1 MLSRKPSD
9 LEIRYFDG
17 RPARPARKIWMTV
30 TAYSPDH
37 RSCGKW
43 ADGYTAS
50 MKSVWT
56 NAMKLV
62 AADPKVL
69 PIGSM
74 VSVPGYSKGEIVPVL
89 DVGGAIKGAR
99 LDVLY
104 PSHAIARK
112 WGVKKLPVTVWEY
125 IEE

>member
-1 MLSRKPSD
+1 
-9 LEIRYFDG
+9 
-17 RPARPARKIWMTV
+17 
-30 TAYSPDH
+30 
-37 RSCGKW
+37 
-43 ADGYTAS
+43 

-74 VSVPGYSKGEIVPVL
+74 VSVPGYSNSEIVPVL

-104 PSHAIARK
+104 PSHSIARQ

-125 IEE
+125 IDE